1 MFRNEFIDCPKL
13 SSKPYVL
20 FYARS
25 GGWKHSISNSVRN
38 MPKDLAISI
47 LENIVS
53 QGFKVILI
61 ADTTKDY
68 IFNSENISHID
79 EYSSQELATI
89 YSNAIAAIGSGSGA
103 IHFPSFIFN
112 LPTLTFTC
120 KPFSHLDAMY
130 MPPSNTKSFTQQIPL
145 KDKWV
150 MASDLSSLKL
160 INDIP
165 QLVSY
170 FLSNQNLNSTNNK
183 LMNPFK
189 YIYTNV
195 NSKQNRFIATAEDAN
210 IIIY

>member
-1 MFRNEFIDCPKL
+1 
-13 SSKPYVL
+13 
-20 FYARS
+20 
-25 GGWKHSISNSVRN
+25 

-68 IFNSENISHID
+68 IFNTENISHID
-79 EYSSQELATI
+79 EFSSQELANI

-103 IHFPSFIFN
+103 THFPSFLFN

-130 MPPSNTKSFTQQIPL
+130 MPPSNTKHFTQAIPK
-145 KDKWV
+145 KDKWI
-150 MASDLSSLKL
+150 MASELQSQKL
-160 INDIP
+160 MKDIP
-165 QLVSY
+165 KLVSY
-170 FLSNQNLNSTNNK
+170 FLSDQNLNKTKNK
-183 LMNPFK
+183 LKNPFK

-195 NSKQNRFIATAEDAN
+195 NSKQNRFIATDDDAN